1 MSWWTHIK
9 GVVEVDVGGRT
20 QAEVR
25 YILESVLDHLPRVT
39 GSEGDMNVYITQE
52 SGENMSCSCDEF
64 GMRTNNLKDFYGD
77 KTYKHGFLRLQSK
90 YMLTID
96 ADLRDREFGETKRE
110 FLKWLCRLSSRV
122 QVCSVVVK
130 LWTWDRSM
138 VISDARPFEEMYDL
152 DEKQWTNYLRWER
165 DPASDWPLKLAD
177 KYFDNR
183 YIKDEL
189 KRREEWYDKTNQE
202 YE

>member
-25 YILESVLDHLPRVT
+25 YVLESVLDHLPRVT
-39 GSEGDMNVYITQE
+39 GSEGDMNVYVAQE
-52 SGENMSCSCDEF
+52 LGDNYSSSCDEF
-64 GMRTNNLKDFYGD
+64 GMRTNNLKDCYGD
-77 KTYKHGFLRLQSK
+77 KTYKHGFLSLQSK

-96 ADLRDREFGETKRE
+96 ADLRDRGFVQTKRE

-130 LWTWDRSM
+130 LWAWGRSM

-177 KYFDNR
+177 KYFDDK

-189 KRREEWYDKTNQE
+189 KRREEWRDDIDRRV
-202 YE
+202 